1 MTLGS
6 RGWKLAGKRLFLAKQ
21 ADFAGRPVG
30 AEVVG
35 EMKGGTGAGGDGG
48 IGTKSTEGEEAGG
61 FVEAEAGA
69 ELAGGGT

>member
-1 MTLGS
+1 M
-6 RGWKLAGKRLFLAKQ
+6 AGKRLFLAKQ

-48 IGTKSTEGEEAGG
+48 IGAKSTEGEEAGG